1 MECTSLMESQVTR
14 MPALLLTAALGVVS
28 SSASALAQAS
38 DEAADLVATQVRE
51 QGHDCSEPFEAA
63 PDPKDSE
70 VGERGWILT
79 CANASYRVRL
89 IPDMAAKVELID

>member
-1 MECTSLMESQVTR
+1 MYKSHGVASDPYAGTVVDCGAGCRVVERFSSGTSLR
-14 MPALLLTAALGVVS
+14 
-28 SSASALAQAS
+28 
-38 DEAADLVATQVRE
+38 
-51 QGHDCSEPFEAA
+51 CSEPFEAA

>member
-1 MECTSLMESQVTR
+1 MGR
-14 MPALLLTAALGVVS
+14 MLALFLTIALGVVS
-28 SSASALAQAS
+28 LSTAALAQAS

-51 QGHDCSEPFEAA
+51 QGYDCSEPSEAT
-63 PDPKDSE
+63 PDPDNSE